1 MNLMKAF
8 IVNRREHREGKETGR
23 YFPLPVDPDYV
34 NEELHIKEN
43 DGYYILD
50 YDLPFEI
57 EEEITLEELNRLCR
71 MVIELEPYM
80 QDDLNVLLDY
90 GYSLEQVYDEKD
102 NIEFYEA
109 YDNMEEL
116 AYDLVTHYRIFG
128 ELSDRVEKYFD
139 YAAFGRDLERSGK
152 YVIGRH
158 GIYSMP

>member
-8 IVNRREHREGKETGR
+8 IVNRREHREGKETGQ

-43 DGYYILD
+43 DGYDILD

-57 EEEITLEELNRLCR
+57 DEEITLEELNRLCR

-90 GYSLEQVYDEKD
+90 GYSLEQVYDEKND
-102 NIEFYEA
+102 ITFYRG
-109 YDNMEEL
+109 YDNMTDL
-116 AYDLVTHYRIFG
+116 AYCLVDDYGVLG
-128 ELSDRVEKYFD
+128 EISDKAKLYFN
-139 YAAFGRDLERSGK
+139 YEAFGRDLEINGK
-152 YVIGRH
+152 YIIGRH
-158 GIYSMP
+158 GIYQMP